1 MMITKLLRG
10 SPDRE
15 YRTAERKLHHCN
27 IVHHRSNLDNPETE
41 FGIGGEEIVTNCSG
55 YGTAKINPSKKDKK
69 MKFRFLAMLPN
80 IRMSV
85 SFWFAGLV
93 QLFFW

>member
-1 MMITKLLRG
+1 MITKLLRG

-27 IVHHRSNLDNPETE
+27 IVHHRSHPDNPETD

-55 YGTAKINPSKKDKK
+55 YGTAKINPSKGGKK
-69 MKFRFLAMLPN
+69 NEIPFPGNAT
-80 IRMSV
+80 
-85 SFWFAGLV
+85 
-93 QLFFW
+93 